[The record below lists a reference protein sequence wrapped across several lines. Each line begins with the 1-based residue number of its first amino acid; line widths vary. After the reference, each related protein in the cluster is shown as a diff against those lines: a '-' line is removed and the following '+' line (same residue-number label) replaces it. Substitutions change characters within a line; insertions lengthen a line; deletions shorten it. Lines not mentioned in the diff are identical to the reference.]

1 LRQEFDDKKMHN
13 APEAT
18 MTRRYMRTGG
28 PAGTPPPPEDGD
40 AVKRFFA
47 RKLVDLMTAKGMRKQ
62 ATLAQALTEMAGFE
76 VSRSTVHN
84 WVRGK
89 ALADDRH
96 LSLICDFFKVKPT
109 DLLPAAA
116 EGIEVNTEN
125 NPMSLRTL
133 TDGKVWLRINQAVTM
148 AQATAIIGI
157 INSGAN

>member
-1 LRQEFDDKKMHN
+1 
-13 APEAT
+13 

-28 PAGTPPPPEDGD
+28 PAGTPPPPGDGD

-62 ATLAQALTEMAGFE
+62 ATLVQALTEMAGFE
-76 VSRSTVHN
+76 VPRSTVHN

-89 ALADDRH
+89 ALADDKH
-96 LSLICDFFKVKPT
+96 LALICDFFGVKPT

-125 NPMSLRTL
+125 NPLSMFALPGGT
-133 TDGKVWLRINQAVTM
+133 VWLKINQAVSM
-148 AQATAIIGI
+148 AQATAIINI
-157 INSGAN
+157 INERAN

>member
-1 LRQEFDDKKMHN
+1 
-13 APEAT
+13 

-28 PAGTPPPPEDGD
+28 PAGTPPAAGD
-40 AVKRFFA
+40 DTGVKRFFA

-62 ATLAQALTEMAGFE
+62 ATLAQALTEFSGEE

-89 ALADDRH
+89 SLATDEH
-96 LSLICDFFKVKPT
+96 LTLLCDFFKVKPT

-125 NPMSLRTL
+125 NPLSMFALP
-133 TDGKVWLRINQAVTM
+133 DGTVWLKINQAVTM

>member
-1 LRQEFDDKKMHN
+1 
-13 APEAT
+13 

-28 PAGTPPPPEDGD
+28 PAGTPPLSNDGA

-89 ALADDRH
+89 ALADDKH
-96 LSLICDFFKVKPT
+96 LSLLCDFFKVKPT

-116 EGIEVNTEN
+116 EGIEVNTDS
-125 NPMSLRTL
+125 NPLSMFALPGGT
-133 TDGKVWLRINQAVTM
+133 VWLKINQAVTM

-157 INSGAN
+157 INEGAR

>member
-1 LRQEFDDKKMHN
+1 
-13 APEAT
+13 

-28 PAGTPPPPEDGD
+28 PAGTPPPSNDGA

-89 ALADDRH
+89 ALADDKH
-96 LSLICDFFKVKPT
+96 LSLLCDFFKVKPT

-116 EGIEVNTEN
+116 EGIEVNTDS
-125 NPMSLRTL
+125 NPLSMFALPGGT
-133 TDGKVWLRINQAVTM
+133 VWLKINQAVTM

-157 INSGAN
+157 INEGAR